1 MTEARK
7 IWEKENKSRFSI
19 NFMRNTEADLIDYLE
34 KKQKQGIPKGTVLK
48 KGLRLLMEQEQAGID
63 IQDYNN

>member
-19 NFMRNTEADLIDYLE
+19 NFMKNTEADLIDYLE

-48 KGLRLLMEQEQAGID
+48 RGLRLLMEQEEAGID

>member
-48 KGLRLLMEQEQAGID
+48 RGLRLLMEQEQAGID

>member
-19 NFMRNTEADLIDYLE
+19 NFMKNTEADLIDYLE

-48 KGLRLLMEQEQAGID
+48 RGLRLLMEQEQAGID